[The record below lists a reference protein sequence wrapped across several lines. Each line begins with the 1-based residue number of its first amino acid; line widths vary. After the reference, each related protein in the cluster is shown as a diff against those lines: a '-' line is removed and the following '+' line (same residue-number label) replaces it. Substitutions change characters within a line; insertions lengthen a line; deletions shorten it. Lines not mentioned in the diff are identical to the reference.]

1 MIPIIYG
8 PQEKNF
14 TSNGLGRLTDCV
26 EFTVT
31 EERNGRYEA
40 EFKYPIDGVH
50 FDDLVEGNIVSCTHD
65 EQGDRQPF
73 KIYQHTA
80 PDLNGVVTF
89 FAHHISYDLA
99 NVILRP
105 FSATSAASALAKF
118 ETEAMTEQPF
128 SFWTDKASGGSF
140 EITVPSPAKAMLGG
154 VQGSILD
161 AFGGGEYEWDNY
173 LVKLYQNR
181 GNDSGV
187 TIRYGKNLM
196 ALQHT
201 YDTLG
206 LYNAVIPYW
215 VGQDEE
221 VVYGGIVTGSGG
233 IGQSSYWTDEDLVR
247 ITNENGVDFTFDFTI
262 SQTTTMDLSQ
272 EFDEMP
278 TAEQLEDRAL
288 AIMESNEPWAPKE
301 NIKVDFVALW
311 QTEEYANIAPL
322 ERVRL
327 CDTVTVYYP
336 ALNVNATA
344 KVITTKYDVLT
355 DRYSS
360 IELGAEKT
368 SFAQV
373 LTAETEE
380 KLAEVPSKSMMQ
392 EAIDHA
398 TALITGGLGGHV
410 VFRYD
415 ADGKPTEILVMD
427 TEDEA
432 TAVHVLRINVNGIG
446 FSYTGVSGQYST
458 AWTLD
463 GSFVADFI
471 TAGSLSANL
480 IRGGTLTLGGVNNS
494 NGTLEVY
501 DANNLVVGRWDING
515 LFMMGRL
522 GRYLMQ
528 ANVGIVKT
536 IKGTNTYGEPV
547 YGNTLGF
554 TSKIFK
560 DDVLTGI
567 RTQGCNDASSGF
579 DIIDSVISSRG
590 FGFVSLMTDGDIS
603 SETVPTTYQ
612 CVTAQ
617 TMKKT
622 GGAPVLHT
630 QFRDKTGSSAVV
642 CVFEVGGGGVEY
654 NSDWAIWGPSVTYHD
669 DAPRVSITSDKVRV
683 RGGGG
688 EVDFTGKY
696 FQYYGDNDTSGAYA
710 VANNTSGTVAIDTGN
725 RSSGRSRFY
734 AGNGTVEIET
744 NTSTA
749 NQRGR
754 LSYSYTNGYWNIN
767 GKNRSGYIAVDGSS
781 SKRYKHD
788 IADLTA
794 EELDPHRL
802 YGLTAKQ
809 FVFNEDHPLQY
820 GDMAGQ
826 TLPGFIAEDVAEVYP
841 AAVIHKDG
849 EVENWDERRIIP
861 GMLQL
866 IQEQKQEIDELKERL
881 ARLEH
886 VVEALTNDM
895 R

>member
-73 KIYQHTA
+73 VIYQHTA

-89 FAHHISYDLA
+89 YAHHISYDLA

-128 SFWTDKASGGSF
+128 TFWTDKASAGSF

-154 VQGSILD
+154 AQGSILD

-181 GNDSGV
+181 GSDSGV

-288 AIMESNEPWAPKE
+288 QIMESNEPWAPKE

-360 IELGAEKT
+360 IELGAAKT

-432 TAVHVLRINVNGIG
+432 TAVHVLRINVKGIG
-446 FSYTGVSGQYST
+446 FSDTG
-458 AWTLD
+458 
-463 GSFVADFI
+463 
-471 TAGSLSANL
+471 
-480 IRGGTLTLGGVNNS
+480 
-494 NGTLEVY
+494 
-501 DANNLVVGRWDING
+501 
-515 LFMMGRL
+515 
-522 GRYLMQ
+522 
-528 ANVGIVKT
+528 
-536 IKGTNTYGEPV
+536 P
-547 YGNTLGF
+547 
-554 TSKIFK
+554 
-560 DDVLTGI
+560 
-567 RTQGCNDASSGF
+567 SGF
-579 DIIDSVISSRG
+579 STQPGPWMDRLWPILLQRGASRRISSKA
-590 FGFVSLMTDGDIS
+590 VLSLWEGR
-603 SETVPTTYQ
+603 TTA
-612 CVTAQ
+612 TASWKS
-617 TMKKT
+617 TMPQAT
-622 GGAPVLHT
+622 
-630 QFRDKTGSSAVV
+630 R
-642 CVFEVGGGGVEY
+642 
-654 NSDWAIWGPSVTYHD
+654 SVT
-669 DAPRVSITSDKVRV
+669 
-683 RGGGG
+683 
-688 EVDFTGKY
+688 
-696 FQYYGDNDTSGAYA
+696 
-710 VANNTSGTVAIDTGN
+710 GT
-725 RSSGRSRFY
+725 
-734 AGNGTVEIET
+734 
-744 NTSTA
+744 
-749 NQRGR
+749 
-754 LSYSYTNGYWNIN
+754 
-767 GKNRSGYIAVDGSS
+767 
-781 SKRYKHD
+781 
-788 IADLTA
+788 
-794 EELDPHRL
+794 
-802 YGLTAKQ
+802 
-809 FVFNEDHPLQY
+809 
-820 GDMAGQ
+820 
-826 TLPGFIAEDVAEVYP
+826 
-841 AAVIHKDG
+841 
-849 EVENWDERRIIP
+849 
-861 GMLQL
+861 
-866 IQEQKQEIDELKERL
+866 
-881 ARLEH
+881 
-886 VVEALTNDM
+886 
-895 R
+895 

>member
-73 KIYQHTA
+73 VIYQHTA

-89 FAHHISYDLA
+89 YAHHISYDLA

-173 LVKLYQNR
+173 LVKLYQDR
-181 GNDSGV
+181 GSDTGV

-288 AIMESNEPWAPKE
+288 QIMESNEPWAPKE

-360 IELGAEKT
+360 IELGAAKT

-446 FSYTGVSGQYST
+446 FSSTGVSGQFST

-471 TAGSLSANL
+471 TAGHLSANL
-480 IRGGTLTLGGVNNS
+480 IRGGTLTLGGLNNG
-494 NGTLEVY
+494 NGVMEVY
-501 DANNLVVGRWDING
+501 DAAGNEIGSWDKDGAVITGDVTLFSQDATQKLYVSTGSQKTFEYRPNHNTINFADALGSNTDIYDSSGTKIYQNTVFKYNG
-515 LFMMGRL
+515 LL
-522 GRYLMQ
+522 HS
-528 ANVGIVKT
+528 
-536 IKGTNTYGEPV
+536 
-547 YGNTLGF
+547 
-554 TSKIFK
+554 TSM
-560 DDVLTGI
+560 LST
-567 RTQGCNDASSGF
+567 SGY
-579 DIIDSVISSRG
+579 G
-590 FGFVSLMTDGDIS
+590 FGSTSFTYIFCITDDDFSENEPANRVLYRAALNESGLYVQRYDSRTGATHPSYYAEVYPERILFSRAFTKSNVSRSD
-603 SETVPTTYQ
+603 TY
-612 CVTAQ
+612 AHLAIDDE
-617 TMKKT
+617 
-622 GGAPVLHT
+622 GARI
-630 QFRDKTGSSAVV
+630 Q
-642 CVFEVGGGGVEY
+642 GGGVAL
-654 NSDWAIWGPSVTYHD
+654 SLSAS
-669 DAPRVSITSDKVRV
+669 
-683 RGGGG
+683 
-688 EVDFTGKY
+688 TGK
-696 FQYYGDNDTSGAYA
+696 
-710 VANNTSGTVAIDTGN
+710 
-725 RSSGRSRFY
+725 
-734 AGNGTVEIET
+734 
-744 NTSTA
+744 
-749 NQRGR
+749 
-754 LSYSYTNGYWNIN
+754 GYIN
-767 GKNRSGYIAVDGSS
+767 GNTIQVSGSS

-788 IADLTA
+788 ITTDIS
-794 EELDPHRL
+794 EELDPHKL
-802 YGLTAKQ
+802 YDLEMVQ
-809 FVFNEDHPLQY
+809 YVFNDDIPLQY
-820 GDMAGQ
+820 QDMMGQ

-841 AAVIHKDG
+841 AAVIHDHEG
-849 EVENWDERRIIP
+849 NIENWDERRIIP